1 MKNIFLI
8 GGSGFLGYYLIK
20 ELKKNNYNI
29 YAHVH
34 KTKPKLKNIKLAYVD
49 LSDHKKF
56 VLYIKKNKINYIINL
71 ASIADVDKCE
81 INKKLAELTH
91 IHLVTKIL
99 NAAKT
104 LDIPIVHMST
114 DQLYAGKIKSYYSE
128 KSKKEPLNY
137 YAFTK
142 SKSENILLNYQKSLI
157 IRSNFFGKNFSIS
170 KKSFS
175 DKILFYLNKNKK
187 INLWS
192 DIYFSPV
199 FVTTLV
205 VIIIFLIKK
214 KDFGIFNVSSIK
226 ISKFHLGKKIAEVF
240 KLNKSLVQ
248 KNSFNIH
255 EFVNR
260 PKNSSLS
267 NNKLT
272 KKYPNLTKKLNLM
285 YQLQQLKKQYDE

>member
-1 MKNIFLI
+1 MKNIFVI

-34 KTKPKLKNIKLAYVD
+34 KTKPKHKNIKLAYVD

-56 VLYIKKNKINYIINL
+56 VFYIKKNQINYIINL
-71 ASIADVDKCE
+71 ASIADVEKCE
-81 INKKLAELTH
+81 RNKKLAEFTH

-104 LDIPIVHMST
+104 LDIPIFHMST

-128 KSKKEPLNY
+128 KITKEPLNY
-137 YAFTK
+137 YAITK

-157 IRSNFFGKNFSIS
+157 VRSNFFGKNFSIS
-170 KKSFS
+170 NKSFS
-175 DKILFYLNKNKK
+175 DKLLFYLNKNKK
-187 INLWS
+187 INVWS
-192 DIYFSPV
+192 DVYFSPV
-199 FVTTLV
+199 FVTNLV
-205 VIIIFLIKK
+205 FVIIFLIKK
-214 KDFGIFNVSSIK
+214 KDFGIFNVSSTK
-226 ISKFHLGKKIAEVF
+226 ISKFQLAKKIAELF
-240 KLNKSLVQ
+240 KLNKSLIQ

-255 EFVNR
+255 EFTSR